1 MDGEEGVKAVLKNK
15 PDVMIV
21 NVMTPKR
28 NSYQVLAEVKEKF
41 GDKTR

>member
-15 PDVMIV
+15 PDVMIL

-28 NSYQVLAEVKEKF
+28 NGYQVLVEVKEKF
-41 GDKTR
+41 WDKNQ